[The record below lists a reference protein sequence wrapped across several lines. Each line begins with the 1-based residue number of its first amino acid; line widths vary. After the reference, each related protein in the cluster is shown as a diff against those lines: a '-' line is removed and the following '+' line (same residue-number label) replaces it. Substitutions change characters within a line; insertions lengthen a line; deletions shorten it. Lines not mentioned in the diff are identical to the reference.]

1 MHDAVEPTCWSP
13 PRAEPLFRRVPLRVW
28 PFPGCRC
35 SCCSAEAA
43 AGGAAD
49 PAVPMASGFSVQFRV
64 RRWIG
69 GDVAGAGSGLG
80 SYLFCDLAD
89 PTLAA
94 QHTEPQLTNLVAQDK
109 VTDGFS
115 SSQLASRL
123 PGGHEVPCDAQTSS
137 GSAFHYTSSH
147 SQRAGSVTH
156 AAHIRVDSICTG
168 GSIACWGATIDITR
182 VVQCS

>member
-1 MHDAVEPTCWSP
+1 MMQSSP
-13 PRAEPLFRRVPLRVW
+13 PAGRRRELSRCFAVFLF
-28 PFPGCRC
+28 GCGR
-35 SCCSAEAA
+35 SLAVAA
-43 AGGAAD
+43 HAALLQLLLVAAAD

-80 SYLFCDLAD
+80 SYVFCDLAD

-109 VTDGFS
+109 VTDGFP

-123 PGGHEVPCDAQTSS
+123 PGGHELPADRPDPYRLSLSTLA
-137 GSAFHYTSSH
+137 SH
-147 SQRAGSVTH
+147 RQLAGSVTH
-156 AAHIRVDSICTG
+156 ARVDSICTG